1 MKASG
6 VPVVPGYEGEIR
18 DEAHA
23 LEIAKGIGYPIMIK
37 ASAGGGGK
45 GIRVAHNDEEFLMG
59 FKTAK
64 TEAKACFGDDS
75 LYIENLFKNQ
85 SILNFKY

>member
-45 GIRVAHNDEEFLMG
+45 E
-59 FKTAK
+59 
-64 TEAKACFGDDS
+64 
-75 LYIENLFKNQ
+75 
-85 SILNFKY
+85 